1 MILYVNIS
9 LLKTEAQKK
18 KFWRCQDIKSNKN
31 LVALGS
37 VPECQ

>member
-9 LLKTEAQKK
+9 LLKTEAQK